1 MTSSSATPI
10 YQALVDY
17 CLEKNLRLHMPGHAG
32 GPGFDDP
39 LLQQMAAFDVT
50 EVPGMDDLHLP
61 VSIIQA
67 AQQKLAQAF
76 GARESFFLVN
86 GATSGI
92 HALFMTLPPGS
103 RVMMPRNVHRSFY
116 GGMVMAGV
124 HPVYIPVQA
133 EKETGAI
140 LAVDPSDIADR
151 LVREKAAALFLTS
164 PTYYG
169 TTSNIRMIARYAHDQ
184 GVPVFIDE
192 AHGAHFYF
200 HPGFPEPALPGGA
213 DAVVHGLH
221 KTWPVFNQ
229 GAALHLG
236 ENMPDAE
243 KVKAAFS
250 ILTTTSPSYPLLAT
264 LDLARHRMQVEGYSR
279 LEEARQMSGIYREK
293 IDRLPGMTCPGERL
307 LGVPGVQGV
316 DPLKLLVVFKGLA
329 LTGFEA
335 ARLLRERFHIQVE
348 LEDQCSIMAM
358 MSMFHQQDDWERFYR
373 GLQAISKEY
382 AGSKAN
388 DGYKEMIMPPDPV
401 VVKSPRE
408 AFFASRE
415 RVSFSSCLG
424 RVAAEMVAAYPPGI
438 PALLPGELITTPVIE
453 YLEYLRCSPAR
464 VQGPQDRTLATL
476 AVLQS

>member
-1 MTSSSATPI
+1 
-10 YQALVDY
+10 
-17 CLEKNLRLHMPGHAG
+17 MPGHAG

-39 LLQQMAAFDVT
+39 LLKQMAAFDVT
-50 EVPGMDDLHLP
+50 EVPGMDDIHLP
-61 VSIIQA
+61 GSIIQA
-67 AQQKLAQAF
+67 ARQKLAQAF

-92 HALFMTLPPGS
+92 QVLFLTLPPGS

-133 EKETGAI
+133 EKETGAV
-140 LAVDPSDIADR
+140 LSVDHSDLADR
-151 LVREKAAALFLTS
+151 LTREKVAALFLTS

-169 TTSNIRMIARYAHDQ
+169 TTSNIKMIARHAHDQ

-200 HPGFPEPALPGGA
+200 HPSYPEPALPGGA

-236 ENMPDAE
+236 ENMPDTD

-264 LDLARHRMQVEGYSR
+264 MDLARHRMQEEGYCR
-279 LEEARQMSGIYREK
+279 LEEARQMSRIYREK

-307 LGVPGVQGV
+307 LDIPGVQGV
-316 DPLKLLVVFKGLA
+316 DPLKIMVVFKDLA

-348 LEDQCSIMAM
+348 LEDECKIMAM

-388 DGYKEMIMPPDPV
+388 QEYREMIMPPDPV
-401 VVKSPRE
+401 VVISPRD
-408 AFFASRE
+408 AFFASQE
-415 RVSFSSCLG
+415 RVPLSSSLG
-424 RVAAEMVAAYPPGI
+424 RVAAELVAAYPPGI

-453 YLEYLRCSPAR
+453 YLEYLRCSPGR
-464 VQGPQDRTLATL
+464 MQGPQDRALNTL